1 MSDTASRFEPH
12 PDDPA
17 PRAGRNNPSLSPQ
30 PRRAPKRERSPQAR
44 TAFLADNGSGLLA
57 VRDLRPHGRGDYRDP
72 RFLAPPDLCRDEL
85 RGEDGPPIFQL
96 GGEIEASVFAL
107 VRGPWPAPV
116 ERWPDWRPSERRRDF
131 ATAARRIGSDQ
142 DDQNPIVPADQEI
155 CAATAEPAD
164 QN

>member
-44 TAFLADNGSGLLA
+44 TAFLADNRSGLLA

-96 GGEIEASVFAL
+96 GGEIEA
-107 VRGPWPAPV
+107 RGRLQLSDGLTGGPPNVAAILQPRPA
-116 ERWPDWRPSERRRDF
+116 
-131 ATAARRIGSDQ
+131 A
-142 DDQNPIVPADQEI
+142 
-155 CAATAEPAD
+155 
-164 QN
+164 